1 MMWSPEIFGNN
12 NASTIVTQSKDMVS
26 REGDK
31 SQRGRPRL
39 ARNEVRSCRIVTFV
53 TKTELEKLK
62 QIALDDDRSLSAA
75 VHRIISKYVEGAA
88 K

>member
-1 MMWSPEIFGNN
+1 MRSPEIFGNN

>member
-1 MMWSPEIFGNN
+1 MRSPEIFGNN
-12 NASTIVTQSKDMVS
+12 NTSKFVAQSEDMVS

>member
-1 MMWSPEIFGNN
+1 MWSPEIFGNN
-12 NASTIVTQSKDMVS
+12 NTSTIVAQSEDMVS

-39 ARNEVRSCRIVTFV
+39 ARNKIRSCRIVTFV